1 MSKVTALAPP
11 RVEIPSIPSPTF
23 TTADLR
29 TLGARGELR
38 FVSKPRVAHFVR
50 GWLLPAQTFIGN
62 QIQSLRHHDAI
73 VLSHHRLHE
82 PHPFS
87 TLKAFPL
94 LETLSGFL
102 RHAEKISYASLKLM
116 TPATSRQAMKLLL
129 QSGARL
135 LHIHFLVDARF
146 FLPVIRRASIPTV
159 VSGYG
164 YDVSSFPRKLRG
176 VGLWYLR
183 PLFEEKNI
191 TFLAMSNDMRNDMLK
206 LGCPESKIIV
216 HYYGTEVERFLF
228 PARQFQEKKL
238 LHLLVVCR
246 LVPKKGIAQLL
257 KAVAYA
263 EENKL
268 TSVQFRV
275 TVIGEGPLRDEL
287 ASLAISLNIADR
299 VLFRGHVS
307 HEDNALVDA
316 YKEADVFVLPSM
328 TVNNE
333 KEGIPGTLIEA
344 MASGLPVIST
354 RHAGIPEVVTHEKN
368 GLLVEEGDVQALAI
382 SLARLASDVPLRE
395 RLGLSAMAT
404 ASTEL
409 DLQEKTKNL
418 EMIYST
424 LIQQHDRAF
433 G

>member
-1 MSKVTALAPP
+1 MRKVTTLAP
-11 RVEIPSIPSPTF
+11 
-23 TTADLR
+23 
-29 TLGARGELR
+29 ARARIHTYQDSTVATVQPQGIETP
-38 FVSKPRVAHFVR
+38 FEPQPVSKPRVAHFVR

-62 QIQSLRHHDAI
+62 QIRSLRHHDPI
-73 VLSHHRLHE
+73 VLSHHRLNE

-87 TLKAFPL
+87 TLRAFPL
-94 LETLSGFL
+94 LETLPAYI
-102 RHAEKISYASLKLM
+102 RQVEKFSHSVLKSM
-116 TPATSRQAMKLLL
+116 TPAASRQALRLLL
-129 QSGARL
+129 QSGVRL

-176 VGLWYLR
+176 IGLWYLR
-183 PLFEEKNI
+183 PLFKENI
-191 TFLAMSNDMRNDMLK
+191 TFLAMSNDMRNDLLR

-228 PARQFQEKKL
+228 PERQYQERKT

-257 KAVAYA
+257 KAVHFA

-268 TSVQFRV
+268 TAARFTV
-275 TVIGEGPLRDEL
+275 TIIGDGPLSEEL
-287 ASLAISLNIADR
+287 RLLAISLGIADR
-299 VLFRGHVS
+299 VVFRGHVS
-307 HEDNALVDA
+307 HEDKVLVDA
-316 YKEADVFVLPSM
+316 YKEADIFVLPSM

-354 RHAGIPEVVTHEKN
+354 RHAGIPEVVTHEEN
-368 GLLVEEGDVQALAI
+368 GLLVEEGHVEALAI
-382 SLARLASDVPLRE
+382 SLARMASDVALRK

-404 ASTEL
+404 ASAEL
-409 DLQEKTKNL
+409 DLQERTKNL
-418 EMIYST
+418 ETIYST
-424 LIQQHDRAF
+424 LIRQHDQAF
-433 G
+433 R